1 MNFPRV
7 MNFNTSKLALWK
19 AKEPEQGHPIAL
31 WMYSDSSRGPRLR
44 PGHQRSWQKEDF
56 PVSCWHLC
64 FAFLPFLKSAA
75 PDNSYMGLKGT
86 YTPNFAKHK
95 AELVKQE
102 RLPDLRG
109 HIFTP
114 FKSTVRVSFSM
125 EENQASALLGD
136 GGGLWPCFSQDTST
150 CPAL

>member
-1 MNFPRV
+1 
-7 MNFNTSKLALWK
+7 
-19 AKEPEQGHPIAL
+19 
-31 WMYSDSSRGPRLR
+31 
-44 PGHQRSWQKEDF
+44 
-56 PVSCWHLC
+56 
-64 FAFLPFLKSAA
+64 
-75 PDNSYMGLKGT
+75 MGLKGT
-86 YTPNFAKHK
+86 YTQNFAKHK

-136 GGGLWPCFSQDTST
+136 GGGL
-150 CPAL
+150 